1 METKKENTEA
11 YKIARATVKFF
22 SEKHKNIEKKDWEKR
37 KLEYIGKIPVSSVE
51 NRFYEVYLLT
61 GSPNRAL
68 ILVNDNFSICLCL
81 LCGKSKTFMFTR
93 LKNGLLMDVDTGK
106 VIKVK

>member
-11 YKIARATVKFF
+11 YKIARATVKIF
-22 SEKHKNIEKKDWEKR
+22 SEKHKNIEKEDWEKR

-51 NRFYEVYLLT
+51 DRFYEVYLLT
-61 GSPNRAL
+61 GSPHRAL

-81 LCGKSKTFMFTR
+81 LCGKSETFMFEK
-93 LKNGLLMDVDTGK
+93 LKNGSLMEVDSRK
-106 VIKVK
+106 IIRI